1 MAASLLP
8 AAVFAEAPSTST
20 TTDTSASI
28 VAEVTSPQDT
38 ASVPENTPVPDV
50 TPAPENT
57 PVPDVTPAP
66 ENTPVPDV
74 TPAPENTPAPE
85 TTPASEN
92 VPMPSLSAGAPAIST
107 LSDSPYNFIVEDDYI
122 LVEKNWTI
130 DVWEDLPE
138 PANVQIVSGTSI
150 ADWMALR
157 LSGSSASVDKDT
169 YLSLTINSSA
179 SAGRTVTVTAQHY
192 KITAADGTVRY
203 AAWNETPG
211 EGETYEIEEC
221 TWLLKISNH
230 VYDTVGVQT
239 KAPTC
244 LENGE
249 MSYSC
254 MLCHNKQQTEPIP
267 ALHTTLA
274 EGEACPSCGQVL
286 YTWDAESKTLTFT
299 ADIPD
304 YTQSDYQERP
314 YQAYADQA
322 ERVVIG
328 DSVKQIGGYAFAYF
342 TALKAIGPADTP
354 EGTGLL
360 DVEKVGLA
368 AFWNVKG
375 MTRYTFTEKV
385 QDMDGC
391 LYNCGELESVT
402 VHSTPAQNNFG
413 FKADEPLAGSTMVDQ
428 MLIDDPDGTLGKTNI
443 GNAWDGIRHLTIQVN
458 KICGSATSDELESI
472 TVIGAESIDDGW
484 LYNGFG
490 GGGNVFPK
498 LTDVTLEDVDLVG
511 EYAFQG
517 CTAIENVTLKN
528 VKVVAASCFYK
539 CSALANVSIE
549 NVALIDAYAFDYCTS
564 LKTLQVPEE
573 TKLGYSNIFDFSD
586 PNFAYLKARM
596 FGILDGQFALEE
608 NPNPEELTVPEG
620 WENSELGE
628 NNEAALDKTQVTKA
642 ARWANTDKTAAD
654 VEFQFNYA
662 KKQGMDFL
670 FIIDYSGSMSK
681 IGNYADGT
689 TPDETVDD
697 NSRFFDM
704 QSKLL
709 DVSEQ
714 LLNTEGYDNRVAFV
728 TFSTD
733 ESYLHTQDF
742 TQDYETAENF
752 VFSYQPYG
760 STNYSI
766 ALDQAYQMIQNR
778 TDTSRE
784 AAVIF
789 ISDGQPNKFYPAI
802 SGGTWSNLMTQ
813 INDYADKIKGIQQFG
828 HDTKLFGV
836 LQSIPSSDETRCQ
849 QVMED
854 IATEGLFFK
863 SSDTESFSAA
873 INNAIGATYNVYTL
887 VDEIDPAFTLD
898 ESSVKA
904 SVGVYSIDTNPE
916 NGNTRITWTITG
928 VPYITHTL
936 SYQLNLKSEA
946 DGTYPSGLL
955 DTNEGNAPI
964 ALGIEPVNTVATPT
978 LARGS
983 LTLQPADITIYMG
996 GNQGYS
1002 GVVTEDGEI
1011 TQTGSDSLP
1020 QPGFY
1025 VTLPTELDAMMK
1037 DIWKNSG
1044 DISTTQDSEG
1054 NTIYVLNLSK
1064 YLRLKN
1070 NATGDEWTFSLYS
1083 SGYSLAYAKYIY
1095 RIEPVKA
1102 TMDPVRLQFVDE
1114 TTDSCQTSD
1123 NFVLSQALYQNYTMK
1138 IYNSAVQNGDVTA
1151 HLCIGEDNW
1160 VSLPLVL
1167 DTGDLTIRYVTGSQA
1182 ESVTQAVADITD
1194 ALLEDQA
1201 TLQQGSVV
1209 VNDQTTFYINNSQI
1223 PADNASVSL
1232 LFDDIVTD
1240 ETEGSDTNY
1249 AQMLHEIAL
1258 DTVPAPLSQPQY
1270 ESKYIDLVDS
1280 SNGNVWLT
1288 ASDDVTVYWPY
1299 PEGTNQKTTFYLV
1312 HFQGLDREMTQNE
1325 VQELLSSPNQDDI
1338 EILPVSKDDYGISFD
1353 TDSFSPFVLI
1363 WDGKTAANTPDSGTT
1378 ATPAPTA
1385 EPEEDA
1391 TPTSVTQTQ
1400 VIPQTDDPMPV
1411 VLWFCLAALSASG
1424 LAWTFSKKR
1433 REQR

>member
-1 MAASLLP
+1 MLSKRWKRIGALLTAFAMCLTILP
-8 AAVFAEAPSTST
+8 ATAQAEQPAGGTEPAAAQVSVYDETAAENDMSNPTAAPTAEPAAEPTAAPTAEPTAAPTSDPTAEPTAEPTATPTAEPTAVPTADPTAAPSNGAEA
-20 TTDTSASI
+20 
-28 VAEVTSPQDT
+28 
-38 ASVPENTPVPDV
+38 
-50 TPAPENT
+50 
-57 PVPDVTPAP
+57 
-66 ENTPVPDV
+66 
-74 TPAPENTPAPE
+74 
-85 TTPASEN
+85 
-92 VPMPSLSAGAPAIST
+92 
-107 LSDSPYNFIVEDDYI
+107 LSDSGYSFIRDEDGYV
-122 LVEKNWTI
+122 LVEKGWTI

-157 LSGSSASVDKDT
+157 LNGSSASVDKDT
-169 YLSLTINSSA
+169 YLSLTISSSA
-179 SAGRTVTVTAQHY
+179 SAGRTVTVTARHY

-328 DSVKQIGGYAFAYF
+328 DSVKQIGDYAFAYF

-360 DVEKVGLA
+360 DVEKVGYA
-368 AFWNVKG
+368 AFWNVHG

-391 LYNCGELESVT
+391 LYNCGELENVT
-402 VHSTPAQNNFG
+402 VHSTPVQNSFG
-413 FKADEPLAGSTMVDQ
+413 FQANEPLDGSTMVDQ
-428 MLIDDPDGTLGKTNI
+428 MVIDDPDGTLGKTNI

-458 KICGSATSDELESI
+458 KICGSATSDDLESV
-472 TVIGAESIDDGW
+472 TVIGAESIDPYWMYDSMWGT
-484 LYNGFG
+484 
-490 GGGNVFPK
+490 NVFPQ
-498 LTDVTLEDVDLVG
+498 LTDVTLEDVGLVG
-511 EYAFQG
+511 EYAFRG
-517 CTAIENVTLKN
+517 CTTIKNVTLKN
-528 VKVVAASCFYK
+528 VKAISEGGFYK

-586 PNFAYLKARM
+586 PNFAYLKDRM

-620 WENSELGE
+620 WEDSELGE

-689 TPDETVDD
+689 APDETVDD

-733 ESYLHTQDF
+733 GSYLHTQDF
-742 TQDYETAENF
+742 TQDYATAENF

-789 ISDGQPNKFYPAI
+789 ISDGQPNKFYPDIPNGKWTDLTA
-802 SGGTWSNLMTQ
+802 Q
-813 INDYADKIKGIQQFG
+813 INAYADKIKGIQQFG

-928 VPYITHTL
+928 VPYTTHTL
-936 SYQLNLKSEA
+936 RYQLQLKPKA
-946 DGTYPSGLL
+946 DKTYPNGLF
-955 DTNEGNAPI
+955 DTNADDAVITQSGAAVNA
-964 ALGIEPVNTVATPT
+964 VATPT
-978 LARGS
+978 LGRG
-983 LTLQPADITIYMG
+983 TVTMQPADMVIYMG
-996 GNQGYS
+996 GTKGYEGVIGAS
-1002 GVVTEDGEI
+1002 GDVI
-1011 TQTGSDSLP
+1011 TGSVSLP

-1025 VTLPTELDAMMK
+1025 MTLPEEIDQAMK
-1037 DIWKNSG
+1037 TIWAESG
-1044 DISTTQDSEG
+1044 DITEIVDADG
-1054 NTIYVLNLSK
+1054 NTSYVLNLSD
-1064 YLRLKN
+1064 YLRLV
-1070 NATGDEWTFSLYS
+1070 DEDSGTVWTLSLYS

-1095 RIEPVKA
+1095 RVEPVQ
-1102 TMDPVRLQFVDE
+1102 TDGNPVRLQYVDE
-1114 TTDSCQTSD
+1114 QGGCHTDDT
-1123 NFVLSQALYQNYTMK
+1123 FVLSDALYQTYTMQ
-1138 IYNSAVQNGDVTA
+1138 IYNKAVESGTVHAQMR
-1151 HLCIGEDNW
+1151 IGTDDW
-1160 VSLPLVL
+1160 VSLPLTL
-1167 DTGDLTIRYVTGSQA
+1167 ATGDLTIRYVTDGQ
-1182 ESVTQAVADITD
+1182 ESAVTPAVTDVAD
-1194 ALLEDQA
+1194 AAPENGGQLENA
-1201 TLQQGSVV
+1201 SVV
-1209 VNDQTTFYINNSQI
+1209 IEDDMVFYINGSQI
-1223 PADNASVSL
+1223 PADDANVSL
-1232 LFDDIVTD
+1232 LFDHVVTE
-1240 ETEGSDTNY
+1240 ETEGGEADY
-1249 AQMLHEIAL
+1249 AQILGDTAL
-1258 DTVPAPLSQPQY
+1258 DALDKTLANPQY
-1270 ESKYIDLVDS
+1270 EARYLDLVDAN
-1280 SNGNVWLT
+1280 NGNVWLT
-1288 ASDDVTVYWPY
+1288 PEEDVTVYWPY
-1299 PEGTNQKTTFYLV
+1299 PEGTNSGTKFYLV
-1312 HFQGLDREMTQNE
+1312 HFEGLDREMKQQDLE
-1325 VQELLSSPNQDDI
+1325 ELIQTANAV
-1338 EILPVSKDDYGISFD
+1338 PVTVTTDAYGISFT
-1353 TDSFSPFVLI
+1353 TDSFSPYVLL
-1363 WDGKTAANTPDSGTT
+1363 WETPSTPGTDPGTTPT
-1378 ATPAPTA
+1378 ATPSPAPAPGSVATGDA
-1385 EPEEDA
+1385 A
-1391 TPTSVTQTQ
+1391 TP
-1400 VIPQTDDPMPV
+1400 
-1411 VLWFCLAALSASG
+1411 VLWVVTALLGGAG
-1424 LAWTFSKKR
+1424 VCWTIRRKR
-1433 REQR
+1433 RTQGE